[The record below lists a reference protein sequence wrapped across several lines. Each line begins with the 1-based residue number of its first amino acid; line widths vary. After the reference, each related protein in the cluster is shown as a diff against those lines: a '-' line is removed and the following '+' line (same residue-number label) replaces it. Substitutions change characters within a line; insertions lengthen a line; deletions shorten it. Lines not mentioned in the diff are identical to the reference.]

1 MAHRLPLL
9 PLQNPTTFF
18 YLVYVKLSGFV
29 SSFTIHLFHFS
40 CLSLGHFPVLTVAL
54 CFPVLKKFTVF
65 TVSLFRVL
73 FSGYKLEN
81 VDTFYGFIFRNENHS
96 KKMFFRILLS
106 HVIILVFNLFV
117 FFTSSFRKQC
127 EKKEKIVIIQ
137 K

>member
-40 CLSLGHFPVLTVAL
+40 CLSLGHFPVLAVAL

-117 FFTSSFRKQC
+117 FLRVRLENSAKRKR
-127 EKKEKIVIIQ
+127 KL
-137 K
+137 